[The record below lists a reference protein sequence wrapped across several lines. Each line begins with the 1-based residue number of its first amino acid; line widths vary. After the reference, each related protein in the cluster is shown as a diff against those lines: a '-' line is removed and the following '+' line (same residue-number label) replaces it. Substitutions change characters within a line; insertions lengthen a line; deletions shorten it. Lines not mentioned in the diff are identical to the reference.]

1 MNDIMKQPERDNR
14 IKKYGGWAMNISDA
28 EAEKIVHGY
37 GDVAYLFKR
46 MIESAFGKKYSYSV
60 IDCENGH
67 LDGFFCRIY
76 PEGNTHLS
84 EMGVSF
90 ANPTTIMAEATL
102 EYEGQ
107 LDCDFEDL
115 LDEIYRESNDWGFD
129 RDQDTP
135 WELSLDSSEEEEDGG
150 YVSCMLQ
157 ITAYHGDDGHLFQ
170 DLPTVDDL
178 DEYFESVKEV
188 IDSHK
193 KKTAKKTS

>member
-1 MNDIMKQPERDNR
+1 MDDAAQEARR
-14 IKKYGGWAMNISDA
+14 KKYGSWTRFLSDA
-28 EAEKIVHGY
+28 EAEKIVHDY

-46 MIESAFGKKYSYSV
+46 IFQKAFGEKYSYSV
-60 IDCENGH
+60 VDCEGEY
-67 LDGFFCRIY
+67 LEGFFCRIY

-115 LDEIYRESNDWGFD
+115 LDEIYREVEDWSDFYD
-129 RDQDTP
+129 EEP
-135 WELSLDSSEEEEDGG
+135 WELSLEDSYEDGDPP
-150 YVSCMLQ
+150 YVGCTVT
-157 ITAYHGDDGHLFQ
+157 IEAYHAESGHVFD
-170 DLPTVDDL
+170 DLPSVDTL
-178 DEYFESVKEV
+178 DEYFEKIKEV

-193 KKTAKKTS
+193 KKTTKKGS

>member
-1 MNDIMKQPERDNR
+1 MDDDAAQEARR
-14 IKKYGGWAMNISDA
+14 KKYGSWTRFLSDA
-28 EAEKIVHGY
+28 EAEKIVHDY

-46 MIESAFGKKYSYSV
+46 IFQKAFGEKYSYSV
-60 IDCENGH
+60 VDCEGEY

-115 LDEIYRESNDWGFD
+115 LDEIYREVEDWSDFYD
-129 RDQDTP
+129 EEP
-135 WELSLDSSEEEEDGG
+135 WELSLEDSYEDNDPP
-150 YVSCMLQ
+150 YVGCTVT
-157 ITAYHGDDGHLFQ
+157 IEAYHAESGHVFD
-170 DLPTVDDL
+170 DLPSVDTL
-178 DEYFESVKEV
+178 DEYFERIKEI

-193 KKTAKKTS
+193 KK

>member
-1 MNDIMKQPERDNR
+1 MDDAAQEARR
-14 IKKYGGWAMNISDA
+14 KKYGSWTRFLSDA
-28 EAEKIVHGY
+28 EAEKIVHVY

-46 MIESAFGKKYSYSV
+46 IFQKAFGEKYSYSV
-60 IDCENGH
+60 VDCEGEY

-76 PEGNTHLS
+76 PEGNTHLH

-150 YVSCMLQ
+150 QVSCMLQ
-157 ITAYHGDDGHLFQ
+157 ITAYHGDDGHVFQ

-193 KKTAKKTS
+193 KKTAKKCS

>member
-1 MNDIMKQPERDNR
+1 MDDAAQEARR
-14 IKKYGGWAMNISDA
+14 KKYGSWTRFLSDA
-28 EAEKIVHGY
+28 EAEKIVHDY

-46 MIESAFGKKYSYSV
+46 RFQKAFGEKYSYSV
-60 IDCENGH
+60 VDCEGEY

-76 PEGNTHLS
+76 PEGNTHLR

-157 ITAYHGDDGHLFQ
+157 ITAYHGDDGHVFQ

-193 KKTAKKTS
+193 KKTAKKDS

>member
-1 MNDIMKQPERDNR
+1 MKQPERDNR

-60 IDCENGH
+60 IDCENGS
-67 LDGFFCRIY
+67 LEGFFCRIY

-115 LDEIYRESNDWGFD
+115 LDEIYREVEDWSDFYD
-129 RDQDTP
+129 EEP
-135 WELSLDSSEEEEDGG
+135 WELSLEDSYEDGDPP
-150 YVSCMLQ
+150 YVGCTVT
-157 ITAYHGDDGHLFQ
+157 IEAYHAESGHVFD
-170 DLPTVDDL
+170 DLPSVDTL
-178 DEYFESVKEV
+178 DEYFERIKEI

-193 KKTAKKTS
+193 KKTAKKGS

>member
-1 MNDIMKQPERDNR
+1 MDDAAQEARR
-14 IKKYGGWAMNISDA
+14 KKYGSWTRFLSDT
-28 EAEKIVHGY
+28 EAEKIVHDY

-46 MIESAFGKKYSYSV
+46 IIEKVFGKKYSYSV
-60 IDCENGH
+60 VDCEGEY

-90 ANPTTIMAEATL
+90 ANPTTIMAEAYL
-102 EYEGQ
+102 EYKGQ

-157 ITAYHGDDGHLFQ
+157 ITAYHGDDGHVFQ

-193 KKTAKKTS
+193 KKTAKKDS

>member
-1 MNDIMKQPERDNR
+1 MKQPERGNR
-14 IKKYGGWAMNISDA
+14 VKKYGGWAMNISDT
-28 EAEKIVHGY
+28 EAEKIVHDY

-46 MIESAFGKKYSYSV
+46 IFQKAFGEKYSYSV
-60 IDCENGH
+60 VDCEGEY

-76 PEGNTHLS
+76 PEGNTHLR

-90 ANPTTIMAEATL
+90 ANPTTIMAEAYL
-102 EYEGQ
+102 EYKGQ

-157 ITAYHGDDGHLFQ
+157 ITAYHGDDGHVFQ

-193 KKTAKKTS
+193 KKTAKKDS